1 MVFKDVW
8 AGSYNIILT
17 LEMMVDL
24 NQELVVKLHAD
35 PGVGEA
41 GHLRQCSMPQRHD
54 VSPQNYSHCHQWLHY
69 RLGRVSAFNS
79 KEFSMFVR
87 SSCRG
92 FQSHNLP

>member
-8 AGSYNIILT
+8 AGNYNIILT

-41 GHLRQCSMPQRHD
+41 GHL
-54 VSPQNYSHCHQWLHY
+54 L
-69 RLGRVSAFNS
+69 
-79 KEFSMFVR
+79 
-87 SSCRG
+87 
-92 FQSHNLP
+92 